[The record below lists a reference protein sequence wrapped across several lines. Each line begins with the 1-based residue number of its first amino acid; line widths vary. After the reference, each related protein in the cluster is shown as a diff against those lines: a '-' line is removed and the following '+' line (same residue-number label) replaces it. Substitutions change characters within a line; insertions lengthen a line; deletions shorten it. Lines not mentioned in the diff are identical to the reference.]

1 MLANQLERIA
11 RSYAFLHFV
20 AVCGVAGDVTFPEE
34 LTSTCDDTL
43 VLLTEKDSRR
53 NRVLLL
59 EDRKTGCNAVGRG
72 PKFQKTDD
80 GTEREGSWIKRNGET
95 EYTTTN
101 VFDIEL
107 DIVVY
112 LQKEQDPIG
121 GPILSASL

>member
-20 AVCGVAGDVTFPEE
+20 AVCGVAGDVTFPKN
-34 LTSTCDDTL
+34 LHLRATTL
-43 VLLTEKDSRR
+43 LCYLPR
-53 NRVLLL
+53 RVLLL

-95 EYTTTN
+95 
-101 VFDIEL
+101 
-107 DIVVY
+107 
-112 LQKEQDPIG
+112 
-121 GPILSASL
+121 